1 MFCLFYA
8 ALLKV
13 NLVSASRNKYKV
25 KQAAHIG
32 HAAKNKR
39 LLNASKY

>member
-8 ALLKV
+8 ALPKV
-13 NLVSASRNKYKV
+13 NLVSASRNKYKA

-32 HAAKNKR
+32 YAAKNNR
-39 LLNASKY
+39 